1 MSTVNALQ
9 KKERFFGRLFSQ
21 GVQLKSVY
29 CKQLDSQ
36 LSHLL
41 RIANEV
47 FLVKNQEEAKCQ
59 SGFSGRE
66 CCWQELG
73 DVTKVPEVFNN
84 PIIVLV
90 INVTILINVTI
101 PVIFIT

>member
-1 MSTVNALQ
+1 ML
-9 KKERFFGRLFSQ
+9 
-21 GVQLKSVY
+21 
-29 CKQLDSQ
+29 C
-36 LSHLL
+36 
-41 RIANEV
+41 IANEV

-66 CCWQELG
+66 CCYKELG

-84 PIIVLV
+84 PIIILVTVL
-90 INVTILINVTI
+90 LINVTI